1 MVDRKKYDDILD
13 SLQNLNGHYENS
25 GIDSAVRQLE
35 DIRDN
40 FDIKLLVVGHFSA
53 GKSALLNALL
63 QRPSFLKEAQ
73 QPQTAMATELVY
85 DEQEQAFAY
94 RKDGTKEQFVPDKL
108 YGPDEYSHL
117 EYRLNAPALKRTED
131 YTIVDTPGFDS
142 GLDVHTQALAN
153 YIGVGSA
160 YLVVVDQEKGGLDN
174 TSLRFIQEIS
184 HYSNQIA
191 VLINKCDKITPA
203 AAEEIAAAAQD
214 TLEGNGLPYK
224 VYSISAR
231 DDNCS
236 ERLISIISQF
246 QAQKAF
252 DHLMTEHLKTE
263 LCNTEKMLQIEQ
275 RKLFLNTYDLDESIR
290 HYERTKEEI
299 LAAFERHT
307 KRSKQNLDTQ
317 TEAVLAEVR
326 KALTAHADTIAAALL
341 NGNQTAVE
349 SIIVETVRP
358 ILLMSMKDITSD
370 QIDSIAGEL
379 QFDELPS
386 GEDAQDLTEV
396 ARNLAT
402 GLKRL
407 LDEGSFST
415 SSAPNKRHH
424 KEKNT
429 DIYHALTGILAAA
442 TNVISPWLEV
452 IIILLPDIISLVQGL
467 FVENEES
474 VVKRNF
480 VNNVIP
486 QICRKLYPQIR
497 QSIEESSAQVL
508 DAYKKL
514 LNEKIEQ
521 LKGRIESL
529 KEKKVHQTK
538 DFELHKN
545 YIAEDIASVQTL
557 LNQLR

>member
-1 MVDRKKYDDILD
+1 MVDRKKYDGILD
-13 SLQNLNGHYENS
+13 SLQKLSEHYEDS
-25 GIDSAVRQLE
+25 GIDSAVCQLNE
-35 DIRDN
+35 LRDN

-73 QPQTAMATELVY
+73 QPQTAMAAELVY

-94 RKDGTKEQFVPDKL
+94 RKDGIKEQLIPDRL

-117 EYRLNAPALKRTED
+117 EYRLNAPALKRVED

-142 GLDVHTQALAN
+142 GLDAHTQALAN
-153 YIGVGSA
+153 YIGIGSA
-160 YLVVVDQEKGGLDN
+160 YLVVADQEKGGLDN
-174 TSLRFIQEIS
+174 TSLRFIHEIS
-184 HYSNQIA
+184 HYSDQIA

-203 AAEEIAAAAQD
+203 ATEEIATAARS

-236 ERLISIISQF
+236 EQLISIISQF
-246 QAQKAF
+246 QAQLAF
-252 DHLMTEHLKTE
+252 DHVMMKQLQTE
-263 LCNTEKMLQIEQ
+263 LSNTEKMLQIEQ
-275 RKLFLNTYDLDESIR
+275 RKLCLDTYDLDETIR
-290 HYERTKEEI
+290 HYERTKEDI
-299 LAAFERHT
+299 LVAFERHT

-326 KALTAHADTIAAALL
+326 KALTAHADMITAALL

-358 ILLMSMKDITSD
+358 ILLMSMKDITSE
-370 QIDSIAGEL
+370 QIDSIADEL
-379 QFDELPS
+379 QFDELPN

-396 ARNLAT
+396 ARNLAM

-407 LDEGSFST
+407 LDEGSFVT
-415 SSAPNKRHH
+415 SSTPNKHH
-424 KEKNT
+424 RKEKNT

-442 TNVISPWLEV
+442 TDMISPWLEV

-474 VVKRNF
+474 MVKRNF
-480 VNNVIP
+480 INNVIP

-529 KEKKVHQTK
+529 KEKKVHQTQE
-538 DFELHKN
+538 FEQHSK
-545 YIAEDIASVQTL
+545 YITEDISSVQAML
-557 LNQLR
+557 KQLR

>member
-1 MVDRKKYDDILD
+1 
-13 SLQNLNGHYENS
+13 
-25 GIDSAVRQLE
+25 
-35 DIRDN
+35 
-40 FDIKLLVVGHFSA
+40 
-53 GKSALLNALL
+53 
-63 QRPSFLKEAQ
+63 
-73 QPQTAMATELVY
+73 
-85 DEQEQAFAY
+85 
-94 RKDGTKEQFVPDKL
+94 
-108 YGPDEYSHL
+108 
-117 EYRLNAPALKRTED
+117 
-131 YTIVDTPGFDS
+131 
-142 GLDVHTQALAN
+142 
-153 YIGVGSA
+153 
-160 YLVVVDQEKGGLDN
+160 
-174 TSLRFIQEIS
+174 
-184 HYSNQIA
+184 
-191 VLINKCDKITPA
+191 
-203 AAEEIAAAAQD
+203 
-214 TLEGNGLPYK
+214 
-224 VYSISAR
+224 
-231 DDNCS
+231 
-236 ERLISIISQF
+236 
-246 QAQKAF
+246 
-252 DHLMTEHLKTE
+252 
-263 LCNTEKMLQIEQ
+263 
-275 RKLFLNTYDLDESIR
+275 
-290 HYERTKEEI
+290 
-299 LAAFERHT
+299 
-307 KRSKQNLDTQ
+307 
-317 TEAVLAEVR
+317 
-326 KALTAHADTIAAALL
+326 
-341 NGNQTAVE
+341 
-349 SIIVETVRP
+349 
-358 ILLMSMKDITSD
+358 MKDITSD

-415 SSAPNKRHH
+415 SSTPNKRHH